1 MAKLEPFNF
10 DGLKAFSMPYL
21 AGFESSGYDFDD
33 EALAPAVKDKVTHYA
48 EDYIRGGGI
57 RLHNGHDSGK
67 TGRLYP

>member
-33 EALAPAVKDKVTHYA
+33 EALAPAVRIK
-48 EDYIRGGGI
+48 
-57 RLHNGHDSGK
+57 
-67 TGRLYP
+67 